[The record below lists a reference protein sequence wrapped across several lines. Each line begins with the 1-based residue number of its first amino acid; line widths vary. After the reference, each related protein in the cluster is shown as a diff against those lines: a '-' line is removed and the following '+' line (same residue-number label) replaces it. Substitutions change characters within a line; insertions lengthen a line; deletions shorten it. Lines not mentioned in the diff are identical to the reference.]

1 MNEPEPLHLFQGF
14 GIELEYMI
22 VDSAT
27 LCVRPIA
34 DELLR
39 IVGGGYEMEV
49 ALGEI
54 AWSNELALHLIELKT
69 NGPASSLSDLSRHFQ
84 ANIQRIQD
92 ILAGFEARLLPTAMH
107 PWMDP
112 GLELRLW
119 SHEDDIIYKT
129 LDRIFNCKGHGWANL
144 QSTHINLPFAND
156 SEFDRLHTAIRL
168 VLPILPALAASSPIA
183 EGKLTGLL
191 DTRLEVYRKN
201 SDRIPSIVGHVIPE
215 SISSRADYEDRLLRA
230 IYADLAPLDPEGVLH
245 HEWVNARG
253 CIPRFERMALEIRL
267 MDVQECPRAD
277 IAVAAAVI
285 AAVRALVE
293 EVWDSTERQRAWDE
307 RELAA
312 MLLDSIRDADDTVI
326 DSRRFLE
333 TFGYPERGRA
343 RARELWQ
350 HLIETL
356 LAKETGYGEWEP
368 VLRVIAEQGCLARRI
383 AKAVGNGP
391 SRTRLEAVYR
401 RLADCLAQNEVFE
414 PAALQMK

>member
-1 MNEPEPLHLFQGF
+1 MNEPEPLHLFEGF

-27 LCVRPIA
+27 LSVRPIA

-39 IVGGGYEMEV
+39 TVGGGYEMEV

-54 AWSNELALHLIELKT
+54 AWSNELALHIIELKT
-69 NGPASSLSDLSRHFQ
+69 NGPAASLSDLSRHFQ
-84 ANIQRIQD
+84 ANIRRIQD
-92 ILAGFEARLLPTAMH
+92 ILAAFEARLLPTAMH

-112 GLELRLW
+112 GHELRLW

-144 QSTHINLPFAND
+144 QSAHINLPFAND
-156 SEFDRLHTAIRL
+156 GEFDRLHTAVRL
-168 VLPILPALAASSPIA
+168 VLPILPALAASSPVA
-183 EGKLTGLL
+183 DGKLTGLL

-201 SDRIPSIVGHVIPE
+201 SDRIPSVVGHVIPE
-215 SISSRADYEDRLLRA
+215 PMSSRQDYEDRLLQP
-230 IYADLAPLDPEGVLH
+230 IYADLAPHDPQGVLH
-245 HEWVNARG
+245 HEWINARG
-253 CIPRFERMALEIRL
+253 CIARFERMAIEIRL

-277 IAVAAAVI
+277 VAVAAAVI

-293 EVWDSTERQRAWDE
+293 EAWGSIERQRQWHE
-307 RELAA
+307 RELADI
-312 MLLDSIRDADDTVI
+312 LLDTIRDADDTVI
-326 DSRRFLE
+326 HSQKFLE

-356 LAKETGYGEWEP
+356 LAKEGGYGEWEP

-383 AKAVGNGP
+383 AKAVGSDP
-391 SRTRLEAVYR
+391 PRDRLKAVYR
-401 RLADCLAQNEVFE
+401 RLADCLAQGEVFE
-414 PAALQMK
+414 PAGQ